1 MHGPRVVFVD
11 HQDSFVHTLANYLRQ
26 TGALVTT
33 LRFGFE
39 PAQLDAL
46 QPTLAVLSP
55 GPGKPADF
63 DLSRTIE
70 LMLGRKVPL
79 FGVCLG
85 LQGMVEHFGGELGVL
100 AYPMHGKPS
109 EVTLLDRDSATYPIF
124 EGIPSNFDVARYHS
138 LHGLPE
144 SFPDDLRVTAQTED
158 GVVRAPSPF
167 FVSSAFWQV
176 HNTDGLFLTFRTKLR
191 LLLDRSWRLS
201 TNFAI
206 CSSPVP
212 SGVHLDKP
220 IVRAWHSQQLPER
233 SAVRQ
238 IRVMNAQS
246 RHREERLSLQL
257 LPRPETFRRSLHRRE
272 GNGA

>member
-1 MHGPRVVFVD
+1 MPD
-11 HQDSFVHTLANYLRQ
+11 
-26 TGALVTT
+26 LV
-33 LRFGFE
+33 
-39 PAQLDAL
+39 
-46 QPTLAVLSP
+46 VLSP
-55 GPGKPADF
+55 GPGNPKDFKLSETISRLVDLKIPA
-63 DLSRTIE
+63 
-70 LMLGRKVPL
+70 

-124 EGIPSNFDVARYHS
+124 EGIPSTFDVARYHS

-201 TNFAI
+201 TKL
-206 CSSPVP
+206 CHLQQSSSIRSP
-212 SGVHLDKP
+212 S
-220 IVRAWHSQQLPER
+220 
-233 SAVRQ
+233 
-238 IRVMNAQS
+238 
-246 RHREERLSLQL
+246 
-257 LPRPETFRRSLHRRE
+257 
-272 GNGA
+272 